1 MTKHFM
7 LLSLT
12 LSALLFAQPA
22 RAAAETSPKL
32 ISPALQ
38 EVYHFPVCVSD
49 VTWYPGCVEPY
60 RNCRGGLFMSYTL
73 EYIDLSLNYVEDVWP
88 LIADN
93 PEPDYW
99 SDRFLETQ
107 WLRAAG

>member
-1 MTKHFM
+1 MSM
-7 LLSLT
+7 LDFL
-12 LSALLFAQPA
+12 A
-22 RAAAETSPKL
+22 
-32 ISPALQ
+32 ALQ
-38 EVYHFPVCVSD
+38 QVF
-49 VTWYPGCVEPY
+49 
-60 RNCRGGLFMSYTL
+60 RQRGHSFRL
-73 EYIDLSLNYVEDVWP
+73 EQLLNYVEDVWP